1 MKVLA
6 SARFPGPAFDEL
18 TDVEFL
24 PAPLPAGLNGERG
37 DVEVLAVLH
46 EIVDDRTLALLPS
59 LRLVANYGA
68 GYDGIDVPA
77 CAARGVAVSN
87 TPGALDDD
95 TADLAFALVL
105 AARRRVIE
113 GDRLLRRG
121 DWPSG
126 VGQSGVDQF
135 LADHVSGATIGIVG
149 FGGVGRALAR
159 RARAFDMRVL
169 YTKRTRLSGDE
180 ESALG
185 VEHRELDA
193 LLSEAEIVSL
203 HIPLTPSTR
212 GLIDA
217 RRLSLLA
224 PGACLVNTARGAIVD
239 EDALIEMLHAGRIR
253 AGLDVFG
260 SEPSVPERLLGLDNV
275 VLTPHIGSAT
285 SRARTGMTRVL
296 VDNILAAASGRSL
309 PTPVAA

>member
-6 SARFPGPAFDEL
+6 SLRFPGPAFDEL
-18 TDVEFL
+18 TDVEL
-24 PAPLPAGLNGERG
+24 LAAPLPDGLGGERG
-37 DVEVLAVLH
+37 DVEVLAVVH

-68 GYDGIDVPA
+68 GYDEIDVPA
-77 CAARGVAVSN
+77 CVARGVAVTN
-87 TPGALDDD
+87 TPAVLDDD
-95 TADLAFALVL
+95 TADLAFALIL
-105 AARRRVIE
+105 GARRRVIE

-121 DWPSG
+121 EWPSG
-126 VGQSGVDQF
+126 VEQF

-149 FGGVGRALAR
+149 FGGIGRALAR

-169 YTKRTRLSGDE
+169 YTKRARLAEDE
-180 ESALG
+180 ETALG
-185 VEHRELDA
+185 VEYRELDA
-193 LLSEAEIVSL
+193 LLTEAEIVSL
-203 HIPLTPSTR
+203 HVPLTPTTR

-239 EDALIEMLHAGRIR
+239 EDALIEALHAGRIR
-253 AGLDVFG
+253 AALDVFG
-260 SEPSVPERLLGLDNV
+260 SEPYVPDRLLALDNV
-275 VLTPHIGSAT
+275 VLAPHIGSAT
-285 SRARTGMTRVL
+285 SRARTAMTRVL
-296 VDNILAAASGRSL
+296 VDNILAAANGRSL